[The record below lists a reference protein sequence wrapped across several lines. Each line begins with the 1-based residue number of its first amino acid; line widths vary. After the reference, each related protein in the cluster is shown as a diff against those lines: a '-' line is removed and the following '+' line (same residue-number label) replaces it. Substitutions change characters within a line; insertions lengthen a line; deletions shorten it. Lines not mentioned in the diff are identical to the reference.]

1 MYYQIQTNRLTS
13 QIVQDF
19 LFSRGYSWESLGQV
33 VSFVEDDLV
42 IEKDLSDKVLYR
54 RFKTADRQH
63 KYYEVLGLEEFF
75 DLFYKP
81 EPIAVQLNSK
91 CIATV
96 TEDEIIVGC
105 QRFPHSV
112 VGKLQSAIDE
122 LVS

>member
-19 LFSRGYSWESLGQV
+19 LFSKGYSWESRGQV
-33 VSFVEDDLV
+33 VSCAGYDLA
-42 IEKDLSDKVLYR
+42 IKKDLSDKVLYW
-54 RFKTADRQH
+54 RFKTANPHPQDC
-63 KYYEVLGLEEFF
+63 EVLGLEEFF
-75 DLFYKP
+75 NLFYEP
-81 EPIAVQLNSK
+81 ETIAVELNSK

-96 TEDEIIVGC
+96 TEDEIVVGD
-105 QRFPHSV
+105 QRFPHAV